1 MSEQAS
7 ERASQLERLLSEN
20 NVEFTE
26 LEDGVEGTGCTPP
39 QTIICTPSTT
49 AICLP
54 GTCVRTIIIVAL
66 E

>member
-1 MSEQAS
+1 MGEQAS
-7 ERASQLERLLSEN
+7 ENVSELERLLAEN
-20 NVEFTE
+20 NVEFDRM
-26 LEDGVEGTGCTPP
+26 DGRDAATGCTPP
-39 QTIICTPSTT
+39 KTIICTPQTT